1 MVVAGLADRRC
12 PVPGNLLDSRI
23 CPPGQIINQSYT
35 LPRIPC
41 PCPYSDIQDKSSSNH
56 TLYPSMTCPYSD
68 TK

>member
-41 PCPYSDIQDKSSSNH
+41 SCPYSDIKANKNNN
-56 TLYPSMTCPYSD
+56 YIY
-68 TK
+68 